1 MYYSASTHLSCMINP
16 ARKVHVYRLVSLA
29 DVAYMEDYSLDVHV
43 GIFKAV

>member
-1 MYYSASTHLSCMINP
+1 MMNP

-29 DVAYMEDYSLDVHV
+29 DVAYMEYYSLDVHV